1 MQLELPGAGY
11 GPARYPTRRRIEL
24 FADWIEAQALVLEE
38 PLSQPNLVDRLEGTA
53 LVRDS
58 DDAWALIGDAFST
71 CRFRRRHMDNAYPF
85 SIAGDVIEFESRERK
100 AYLFC
105 LLASL
110 PEQFVPLRLGYPKD
124 FRDHFEE
131 VVAAAL
137 RVIMQGWDVY
147 ETGWSKIA
155 AEGKLGIV
163 QRIAEWAKGKFQD
176 QTVFPS
182 ANDAQVDVAVVKRF
196 RDGRSAIPVLLGQ
209 CATGVTDWTTKAA
222 RPNIDRWCK
231 AVQFSS
237 TPVRLF
243 AVPFALDDESF
254 REASVE
260 SNGLILD
267 RIRICG
273 ALASVDVALDAKLT
287 AWLDQARPM
296 IPLAA

>member
-11 GPARYPTRRRIEL
+11 GPASYPTRRRIEL
-24 FADWIEAQALVLEE
+24 FADWIEAQALLLEE
-38 PLSQPNLVDRLEGTA
+38 PLSQPTLVDRLEGTA

-58 DDAWALIGDAFST
+58 DDAWALIGDAFSA

-85 SIAGDVIEFESRERK
+85 SIAGNMIELETKDRLT
-100 AYLFC
+100 YLFC

-110 PEQFVPLRLGYPKD
+110 PEQFTPLRRSYPTE
-124 FRDHFEE
+124 FRDHFEA

-137 RVIMQGWDVY
+137 RIIMPDWDVY

-155 AEGKLGIV
+155 ADGKKGIV
-163 QRIAEWAKGKFQD
+163 QKVADWSKGKFQD
-176 QTVFPS
+176 ETVFPS

-196 RDGRSAIPVLLGQ
+196 RDGRSALPVLLGQ
-209 CATGVTDWTTKAA
+209 CATGVTDWKGKAA

-237 TPVRLF
+237 TPIRLF

-273 ALASVDVALDAKLT
+273 VLADVEHDLKVKLT
-287 AWLDQARPM
+287 AWLDQAAPM
-296 IPLAA
+296 IPIAA